1 MKKTILALALLVTG
15 LSSVAQIKVIETTP
29 IIRLGS
35 IGQNDVYIQTEGD
48 KYTFYYK
55 NIENEDVITTKS
67 FTFRDLDN
75 DYENLHKI
83 ILSGFESNPLLDIKL
98 ELPDEYVW
106 LHYSKSLDRTF
117 VQFMTRNKNNE
128 ATGFSKVFTVDQIN
142 KLFEKKLPK
151 KFTEASKDDNM
162 SEFK

>member
-1 MKKTILALALLVTG
+1 MKKFIFGCALLSTC
-15 LSSVAQIKVIETTP
+15 LSFSQIKVIETTP

-35 IGQNDVYIQTEGD
+35 IGQNDVYIQNEGD

-67 FTFRDLDN
+67 FMFRDLD
-75 DYENLHKI
+75 DDFENLHKI
-83 ILSGFESNPLLDIKL
+83 ILNGFESNPLLDIKL
-98 ELPDEYVW
+98 EMPDEYVW

-117 VQFMTRNKNNE
+117 VQFMTRNKKNE

-142 KLFEKKLPK
+142 KLFEKKSPK
-151 KFTEASKDDNM
+151 RNTEASKDDTM